1 MGQPLSDVSSRG
13 HVDSLS
19 TASPSPKT
27 VSISS
32 LLICKRART
41 ARESAALACPSKKIA
56 PEDGLLVPKG
66 SVRGRGPATQV
77 RAINYVVMQQGC
89 HMESWIISTICASGA
104 CVGSGAVLWSTT
116 PSGPRRRGGGDGMER
131 NGHRRKEG
139 EDEGEGGDAVQH
151 VFVETRGRPQLKSA
165 SGAGFGGA

>member
-19 TASPSPKT
+19 TACSSPKA

-32 LLICKRART
+32 LSIRKRARA

-66 SVRGRGPATQV
+66 SVRGRGPATQD

-89 HMESWIISTICASGA
+89 HIDHLDDLRERRLRGQ
-104 CVGSGAVLWSTT
+104 
-116 PSGPRRRGGGDGMER
+116 RRRVVVNHPQRSEASWRWGRDGTERTQEKGG
-131 NGHRRKEG
+131 RR
-139 EDEGEGGDAVQH
+139 
-151 VFVETRGRPQLKSA
+151 RR
-165 SGAGFGGA
+165 